1 MFLND
6 FNRDSN
12 FRNVDINMN
21 NINCNSQ
28 CMRAAVDLYINKI
41 QERLWKSF
49 LFKKSMLWTYIF
61 SKSKEINILNLITLY
76 NISIEFPMIRLKVW
90 LVINSCKDKKR
101 KKKRG
106 SERDIHIRAWIF
118 KWDHLSTNDHSVLT
132 TLYNTLK

>member
-49 LFKKSMLWTYIF
+49 LFKKPMLWTYIF
-61 SKSKEINILNLITLY
+61 SKSKDINILNLITLY

-90 LVINSCKDKKR
+90 LVINSCKDKKKR
-101 KKKRG
+101 KKEVRNETFI
-106 SERDIHIRAWIF
+106 SEHEFLNGTIYPQTITQYWLPFI
-118 KWDHLSTNDHSVLT
+118 
-132 TLYNTLK
+132 TL